1 MCRRP
6 FKDESVNVGGWI
18 AMNLDAEVWHEAEM
32 VWGKKVRIEGRIKWT
47 NPPSMISTNSIN
59 G

>member
-1 MCRRP
+1 MCRRS

-18 AMNLDAEVWHEAEM
+18 AMNLDEEVWHEAEM
-32 VWGKKVRIEGRIKWT
+32 VWGKKVSIEGRIKWM
-47 NPPSMISTNSIN
+47 NPPSMISINSIN

>member
-1 MCRRP
+1 VPQAFQGRIG
-6 FKDESVNVGGWI
+6 EVGGWI

>member
-1 MCRRP
+1 
-6 FKDESVNVGGWI
+6 
-18 AMNLDAEVWHEAEM
+18 M
-32 VWGKKVRIEGRIKWT
+32 VWGKKVRIEGRIKWM

>member
-1 MCRRP
+1 
-6 FKDESVNVGGWI
+6 
-18 AMNLDAEVWHEAEM
+18 MNLDAEVWHEAKM
-32 VWGKKVRIEGRIKWT
+32 VWGKKVRIEGRIKWM